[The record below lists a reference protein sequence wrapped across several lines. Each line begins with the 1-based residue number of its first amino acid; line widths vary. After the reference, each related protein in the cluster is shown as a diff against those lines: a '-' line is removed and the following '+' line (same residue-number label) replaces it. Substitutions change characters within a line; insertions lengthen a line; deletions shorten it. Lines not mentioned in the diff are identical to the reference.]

1 MCSVSH
7 GPSMMESEPEEGLS
21 WVSEG
26 NSRAGQPD
34 RGNLHF
40 KEEGAMLNTKEWIPC
55 GEISGHKGRYFHA
68 GDSGLMCSLTLW
80 NQVFTL

>member
-34 RGNLHF
+34 QGNLHF
-40 KEEGAMLNTKEWIPC
+40 KKEGAMLKTPKSGSPVVKSQATR
-55 GEISGHKGRYFHA
+55 GDISMQGILA
-68 GDSGLMCSLTLW
+68 
-80 NQVFTL
+80 

>member
-34 RGNLHF
+34 RGIYIL
-40 KEEGAMLNTKEWIPC
+40 KRRGQCLTPK
-55 GEISGHKGRYFHA
+55 SGSPVVKSQATR
-68 GDSGLMCSLTLW
+68 GDIFMQGILA
-80 NQVFTL
+80 